1 MTSHTERRANPTLL
15 GGQRRQ
21 TRDTRLDSG
30 HPPTLVDLMHEGFY
44 ALFLVLN
51 GATALSDSEG
61 DGDGEAEA
69 DAAPSSKVLAADGAA
84 SVAERA
90 AKRASAIRVGARKS
104 RKRSPFVHNI
114 VSFLADFDRE
124 ARKLQIPG
132 EDIDAA
138 KFAFCATFDEFML
151 NSSVSLREAC
161 ESQPLQLKVFRDQH
175 AGEYFFEQ
183 LETLRSKGGMRLQAL
198 EVFHMCLLLGFHGRF
213 TEDTIDKLAYITA
226 RVGDEIVHI
235 KGKSRGFAPQAERPD
250 QIVNKLR
257 SDLPLWALS
266 AVFALIGL
274 GAYAG
279 LESSLRHSTQDSL
292 AGYTDLVKLAPPP
305 ANVTITLP

>member
-30 HPPTLVDLMHEGFY
+30 HQPTLVDLMHEGFY

-61 DGDGEAEA
+61 DGDGDAEA
-69 DAAPSSKVLAADGAA
+69 DASPSIKALAADGAA

-90 AKRASAIRVGARKS
+90 AKPGSAIRVGARKS

-114 VSFLADFDRE
+114 VAFLADFDRE

-151 NSSVSLREAC
+151 NSSLSLREAC

-257 SDLPLWALS
+257 SHTPIWA
-266 AVFALIGL
+266 ACAIFALVGL
-274 GAYAG
+274 STFTWLSTSLTHDTRATLAAY
-279 LESSLRHSTQDSL
+279 H
-292 AGYTDLVKLAPPP
+292 DLVRLPPRP
-305 ANVTITLP
+305 ATITITLP